1 MVGKLS
7 QQTEEVGAGRMT
19 GKKEMAP
26 GIKINGWNRAVCSS
40 WVPYPE
46 PCGAL
51 VSSHPPASSRKML
64 ALFCE

>member
-26 GIKINGWNRAVCSS
+26 GIKNQWLEQSS
-40 WVPYPE
+40 LLE
-46 PCGAL
+46 LGTTL
-51 VSSHPPASSRKML
+51 
-64 ALFCE
+64 